1 MNNIIYAIFDTLVS
15 DISNME
21 QADKIIT
28 EEVCHLL
35 EPYKER
41 LTAEEMEELS
51 NLVFNCTYTA
61 KRELFVVGFYFA
73 LELLLNRKL

>member
-1 MNNIIYAIFDTLVS
+1 MNNIIYTIFDTLVS
-15 DISNME
+15 DIPNME
-21 QADKIIT
+21 QADRIIT

-35 EPYKER
+35 APYKER

-61 KRELFVVGFYFA
+61 KRELFAVGFYFA